1 MTMSGSAC
9 TAIVLPILLLAN
21 HASAQAPRA
30 DGASESLGGSAAP
43 YTATRLLV
51 ARSAKLDK
59 LGWLEAETTFQPG
72 SGFSYRILREG
83 GDKGIR
89 NRVLRKVLENEMA
102 MSEPAS
108 AARARL
114 SSQNYTLAREADGRQ
129 VRLTP
134 KRREQTLIDGVAT
147 LDANG
152 GLRRV
157 EGRLAKSPSF
167 WVRSVR
173 VTRSYEPVAGHA
185 MPVHVTS
192 TADVK
197 LAGTCEFSMWIDY
210 TAVDGQR
217 IARATARREPPSAAA
232 ASLLIALQQHSQ

>member
-1 MTMSGSAC
+1 MSGSAC
-9 TAIVLPILLLAN
+9 TAIVLPFLMLAS
-21 HASAQAPRA
+21 HASAQAPQARSA
-30 DGASESLGGSAAP
+30 NESLAGSSAS

-89 NRVLRKVLENEMA
+89 NRVLRKVLEKEMA
-102 MSEPAS
+102 MNEPAS
-108 AARARL
+108 AARSML
-114 SSQNYTLAREADGRQ
+114 SSQNYTLSRDGRQ

-147 LDANG
+147 LDG
-152 GLRRV
+152 DGRLRRV

-167 WVRSVR
+167 WVRSVQ

-185 MPVHVTS
+185 MPVHVAS

-210 TAVDGQR
+210 TTVDGQR
-217 IARATARREPPSAAA
+217 IARASARREPPTAAA
-232 ASLLIALQQHSQ
+232 ASLLVAFQQHSQ